1 MFRDPTLTSRQFAV
15 SPDGGRLV
23 FALRSAAEGYSTGI
37 HSGGRLL
44 IMDLDD
50 GDIREFHQIPE
61 EGRAWSLQWTPDGE
75 QVLYTKREDQGTA
88 VWRVPVTGG
97 TAERT
102 WTFEEDHFNAFISL
116 SPDGRQVAYTTYHQE
131 YEVWVMENLFSGGGE
146 GGR

>member
-1 MFRDPTLTSRQFAV
+1 MLASQHFAV
-15 SPDGGRLV
+15 SPDGSRLV
-23 FALRSAAEGYSTGI
+23 FALRGAEGGYNRAI

-50 GDIREFHQIPE
+50 GDIQEFHQIPE
-61 EGRAWSLQWTPDGE
+61 QGRVWSLQWTPDGNH
-75 QVLYTKREDQGTA
+75 VLYTKGEDDGTA

-102 WTFEEDHFNAFISL
+102 WTFEDNHFNAWANL

-131 YEVWVMENLFSGGGE
+131 FEVWVMENFLSGGGQ